1 LVEPLERRYLPGL
14 SGVLSVEIGIA
25 DPLSFAFWL
34 QPISLIWLV
43 SCYDSSITPSLSLLM
58 GSCLKGT
65 ALGLQ
70 FYLLFAPLQAL
81 MASREPGGDAVTTA
95 PVGRDFSKYSRISFD
110 SLL

>member
-14 SGVLSVEIGIA
+14 LGVLSVDLGTA

-43 SCYDSSITPSLSLLM
+43 KCDDSSFTPSLSLLM
-58 GSCLKGT
+58 GSCSKGT

-70 FYLLFAPLQAL
+70 FCPLFTPLQAL

-95 PVGRDFSKYSRISFD
+95 PVGRDFSKYSRISVE